1 MEHTDTLAALS
12 DGMADAVENVAAS
25 VVKVNG
31 RRRRSGSGV
40 VFAQNKV
47 LTASHV
53 LEREEDLSVETA
65 DGRTLTARF
74 AGRDHSTDLAVLD
87 VEGLDVEPATP
98 AEGDARV
105 GQISLA
111 VGSHSRGEGPR
122 ATLGVVSA
130 VGGPVRTRRGP
141 RLERYIQTDATPY
154 PGFSGG
160 PLIDARG
167 NVLGILVS
175 GWGRGAAFAIPAD
188 LALRT
193 AGSLSERGSVKRG
206 YLGILS
212 QPVRLPDGQS
222 LGLTQRGGLL
232 VVGVEDGSPAGRGG
246 LIVGDILATLDG
258 QPVED
263 TDDLL
268 VLLAGDRV
276 GSPVPGQARARR
288 RARGGRDH
296 RRRARLGVREMAELS
311 GDSSAALAGV
321 RMIEDAQRSVV
332 QVRSSGRGIGA
343 GVIWPGDGLVLTNHH
358 VVSGRRRRRN
368 VRVALHDGR
377 TLDADVLKSDR
388 SLDLALLRLE
398 GDQADLPAATVGD
411 SDALR
416 VGELVY
422 AIGHPWGSVG
432 AVSAGI
438 VGGVGELRGHR
449 GTSAR
454 YVRSDVALAPGNSG
468 GPLLNARGEVVA
480 INAMIFGRM
489 ALSIP
494 SNAAEA
500 WVAGERRPRLGI
512 GVLPVELPAFLRAG
526 SRHCRT
532 RDRRRR
538 DRWRR
543 RQGRPD
549 GRRRLARH
557 RRETARGGGNLVG
570 DRGARR

>member
-12 DGMADAVENVAAS
+12 DGMADAVENVATS
-25 VVKVNG
+25 IVRVNG
-31 RRRRSGSGV
+31 RRRRSGSGL

-74 AGRDHSTDLAVLD
+74 AGRDPSTDLAVLN
-87 VEGLDVEPATP
+87 VESLDIEPAMP
-98 AEGDARV
+98 AEGEARV

-122 ATLGVVSA
+122 ATLGVVST

-160 PLIDARG
+160 PLIDVLG

-188 LALRT
+188 LAWRT
-193 AGSLSERGSVKRG
+193 AGTLSERGSVKRG

-212 QPVRLPDGQS
+212 QPVRLPDGQR

-276 GSPVPGQARARR
+276 GSSVPLGLV
-288 RARGGRDH
+288 RGGE
-296 RRRARLGVREMAELS
+296 LAE
-311 GDSSAALAGV
+311 
-321 RMIEDAQRSVV
+321 IE
-332 QVRSSGRGIGA
+332 I
-343 GVIWPGDGLVLTNHH
+343 
-358 VVSGRRRRRN
+358 
-368 VRVALHDGR
+368 
-377 TLDADVLKSDR
+377 
-388 SLDLALLRLE
+388 
-398 GDQADLPAATVGD
+398 TVG
-411 SDALR
+411 
-416 VGELVY
+416 
-422 AIGHPWGSVG
+422 
-432 AVSAGI
+432 
-438 VGGVGELRGHR
+438 
-449 GTSAR
+449 
-454 YVRSDVALAPGNSG
+454 
-468 GPLLNARGEVVA
+468 
-480 INAMIFGRM
+480 
-489 ALSIP
+489 
-494 SNAAEA
+494 
-500 WVAGERRPRLGI
+500 ER
-512 GVLPVELPAFLRAG
+512 
-526 SRHCRT
+526 
-532 RDRRRR
+532 D
-538 DRWRR
+538 
-543 RQGRPD
+543 
-549 GRRRLARH
+549 
-557 RRETARGGGNLVG
+557 
-570 DRGARR
+570 

>member
-1 MEHTDTLAALS
+1 MENTDTLAALS

-25 VVKVNG
+25 VVRVNG

-40 VFAQNKV
+40 VFAHNKV

-65 DGRTLTARF
+65 DGRTLSARF
-74 AGRDHSTDLAVLD
+74 AGRDHSSDLALLN
-87 VEGLDVEPATP
+87 VEGLDIDPATP
-98 AEGDARV
+98 AEGEARV

-130 VGGPVRTRRGP
+130 VGGPVRSRRGP

-188 LALRT
+188 IAWRT
-193 AGSLSERGSVKRG
+193 AGTLSEQGSVKRG

-276 GSPVPGQARARR
+276 GSPVPVKLV
-288 RARGGRDH
+288 RGG
-296 RRRARLGVREMAELS
+296 ELTE
-311 GDSSAALAGV
+311 V
-321 RMIEDAQRSVV
+321 EI
-332 QVRSSGRGIGA
+332 
-343 GVIWPGDGLVLTNHH
+343 
-358 VVSGRRRRRN
+358 
-368 VRVALHDGR
+368 
-377 TLDADVLKSDR
+377 
-388 SLDLALLRLE
+388 
-398 GDQADLPAATVGD
+398 TVG
-411 SDALR
+411 
-416 VGELVY
+416 E
-422 AIGHPWGSVG
+422 
-432 AVSAGI
+432 
-438 VGGVGELRGHR
+438 RG
-449 GTSAR
+449 
-454 YVRSDVALAPGNSG
+454 
-468 GPLLNARGEVVA
+468 
-480 INAMIFGRM
+480 
-489 ALSIP
+489 
-494 SNAAEA
+494 
-500 WVAGERRPRLGI
+500 
-512 GVLPVELPAFLRAG
+512 
-526 SRHCRT
+526 
-532 RDRRRR
+532 
-538 DRWRR
+538 
-543 RQGRPD
+543 
-549 GRRRLARH
+549 
-557 RRETARGGGNLVG
+557 
-570 DRGARR
+570 